1 MDRYINY
8 VPEVEEQEEI
18 EGFVGRVM
26 IGKTIKSVID
36 PDHYDRTNLRIEF
49 TDGTELSFT
58 ACGCCN
64 GIAIYG
70 KKDEETIRI
79 LKERRDEEIRKNAEL
94 DADARKRG
102 LI

>member
-1 MDRYINY
+1 MDHY
-8 VPEVEEQEEI
+8 VPEINEQEEI

-26 IGKTIKSVID
+26 IGKTIEKVTD
-36 PDHYDRTNLRIEF
+36 DNTYDRTNLRIEF

-64 GIAIYG
+64 GITIYG

-79 LKERRDEEIRKNAEL
+79 LRERRDEQIRKNAEI
-94 DADARKRG
+94 DADARRRG